1 MLILYSSP
9 LLPTSVAVTNP
20 VNIYAYHSKNL
31 LLSYGLAILFAVFA
45 NILGAFAYWTN
56 GHSHAKTFSAILA
69 STRDTGLTRLFRS
82 EAEGRLPLH
91 DEVRN
96 AKLMF
101 GRGPNG
107 GLGFWRA

>member
-1 MLILYSSP
+1 MAL
-9 LLPTSVAVTNP
+9 TNVNVTNP

-31 LLSYGLAILFAVFA
+31 FVSYGLAIFFAVFV
-45 NILGAFAYWTN
+45 NLLGAYAYWTN

-69 STRDTGLTRLFRS
+69 STRDRGLTKLFRS

-101 GRGPNG
+101 GRLPNE